1 MGQVLAVSELKKIY
15 EVRRTSFST
24 KKEIVRAV
32 DGVSFDLDEGTTLG
46 VVGESGSGKSTLA
59 RCLLLLEMP
68 DEGSIVFR
76 GRDLLK
82 RNRDELKG
90 LRREMQIIFQDP
102 YSSLNPRMR
111 IYESIAEPLLFHR
124 LASRNE
130 VKDRV
135 VEILKNV
142 GLGEDFLN
150 KYPHEMSGGQRQRVA
165 IGRALATN
173 PVFIIADEPVSSL
186 DVSIQAQIVN
196 LFIEIREKLGISM
209 LFVSHDLNIVRF
221 ISDAI
226 IVMYG
231 GKVLESG
238 PSDAVF
244 YNPIHPYTRMLI
256 RAAKGEFFASSLEDP
271 PGVANGCVYYPRC
284 SEKMPEC
291 SRKAP
296 ALCGEDGHRAACF
309 LVQDA
314 HSS

>member
-1 MGQVLAVSELKKIY
+1 MGQVLVVSELKKTY
-15 EVRRTSFST
+15 EVRRTAFST

-32 DGVSFDLDEGTTLG
+32 DGVSFNLDEGETLG

-59 RCLLLLEMP
+59 RCLLFLETP
-68 DEGSIVFR
+68 DEGKIVFR
-76 GRDLLK
+76 GRDLLTQ
-82 RNRDELKG
+82 NREALKK

-102 YSSLNPRMR
+102 YSSLNPRMKVF
-111 IYESIAEPLLFHR
+111 EVMAEPLLFHR
-124 LASRNE
+124 LATKEE
-130 VKDRV
+130 VKGRV
-135 VEILKNV
+135 VEMLGNV

-221 ISDAI
+221 ISDNI

-231 GKVLESG
+231 GRILESG
-238 PSDAVF
+238 ARDAVF
-244 YNPIHPYTRMLI
+244 YNPIHPYTKMLI
-256 RAAKGEFFASSLEDP
+256 NSTKGEYSKVSLEDASNAA
-271 PGVANGCVYYPRC
+271 GGCVYYPRC
-284 SEKMPEC
+284 DRRTSICANEVPGL
-291 SRKAP
+291 R
-296 ALCGEDGHRAACF
+296 GENDHRVACF
-309 LVQDA
+309 LVKDA